1 VGTGLIVA
9 FVVTVWAAYFVP
21 LALRRYDEA
30 HAQSALELLSP
41 LSRVIRRSSGKAD
54 DADSPDVDDE
64 IDEID
69 AVDHSV
75 ARAPA
80 RPRKPGL
87 TRASARLA
95 ARRRRRVLLVLLAA
109 TTAVSVAAALSYL
122 PWWSVAVPA
131 TLLAAWLV
139 ACRVQVRSEYGH
151 SSAVPL
157 TLPKIPAAVKR
168 IKPAKA
174 NKPKKAPKN
183 AAGSAPVQALKRL
196 NRRSAAESE
205 DTVIV
210 VSDADDLEPERRH
223 IMEEVPLE
231 ADALDEQLVIAVPSA
246 ASHGEMV
253 WDPLPVTLPTYV
265 TKPRAGRTV
274 RTIDFDAP
282 GAWTSGHVEGEE
294 TEMPASQD
302 ESMGAAAPADHERR
316 AAGE

>member
-1 VGTGLIVA
+1 MGTGLIVA

-41 LSRVIRRSSGKAD
+41 LSRVIRRSSDKAD
-54 DADSPDVDDE
+54 DADGRATDDE
-64 IDEID
+64 IGEVDD
-69 AVDHSV
+69 LDHS
-75 ARAPA
+75 AKQASA
-80 RPRKPGL
+80 GPRKPGL

-109 TTAVSVAAALSYL
+109 TASVSVAAALSYF
-122 PWWSVAVPA
+122 PWWSVAIPA

-139 ACRVQVRSEYGH
+139 ACRIQVRSEYGH
-151 SSAVPL
+151 ASAGPL

-168 IKPAKA
+168 IKPAS
-174 NKPKKAPKN
+174 KPKKAPKN
-183 AAGSAPVQALKRL
+183 TAGSAPVQAFKRL

-210 VSDADDLEPERRH
+210 VPDVDDVEPERRH
-223 IMEEVPLE
+223 IMEEAPLE
-231 ADALDEQLVIAVPSA
+231 ANALDEQLVIAVPSA
-246 ASHGEMV
+246 ASHGELV

-294 TEMPASQD
+294 TELPLAQD
-302 ESMGAAAPADHERR
+302 DSKGTAGAGERR